1 MLSCPF
7 CSGLLLQH
15 IGAQGQEVY
24 FICENCR
31 QAVPEQLVPSQ
42 NVMHPQEAIVAGAQE
57 ALSQRVPEPAIAGS
71 RLP

>member
-15 IGAQGQEVY
+15 IGAQGQVY

-42 NVMHPQEAIVAGAQE
+42 NVMQPREVTVANFQEAPDT
-57 ALSQRVPEPAIAGS
+57 RVPEPAIAGFK
-71 RLP
+71 LP